1 MNEKYFGYFNLLESC
16 DLIIYFAA
24 ILFLLLTSDKL
35 DAVTIFPQQKLC

>member
-1 MNEKYFGYFNLLESC
+1 MNEKYFCNFKLLESR